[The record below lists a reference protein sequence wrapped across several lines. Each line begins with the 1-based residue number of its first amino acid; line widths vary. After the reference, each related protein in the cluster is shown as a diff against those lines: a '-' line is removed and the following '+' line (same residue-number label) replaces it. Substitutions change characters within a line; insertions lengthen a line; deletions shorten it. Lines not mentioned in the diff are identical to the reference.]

1 MISHLRNILIVSVE
15 IKNYIHCPISQHL
28 SLNKKPILFKTFVT
42 SQFNYCVLVWMCH
55 SRNLNNRVNNI
66 HHTAL
71 RAIYQDKKSSFGELL
86 QKDKSISVYMKNLQ
100 YLATE
105 IFKVKNDLSPII
117 MNERS
122 F

>member
-15 IKNYIHCPISQHL
+15 IKNYIHCPISQYL

-42 SQFNYCVLVWMCH
+42 SQFNYCVLVWMCR
-55 SRNLNNRVNNI
+55 SRNLNDRVNNI

-71 RAIYQDKKSSFGELL
+71 RTIYQDKKSSSGELL
-86 QKDKSISVYMKNLQ
+86 QKDKSVSVCMKNLQ

>member
-1 MISHLRNILIVSVE
+1 
-15 IKNYIHCPISQHL
+15 
-28 SLNKKPILFKTFVT
+28 
-42 SQFNYCVLVWMCH
+42 MCR

-71 RAIYQDKKSSFGELL
+71 RTIYQDKKSSFGELL
-86 QKDKSISVYMKNLQ
+86 QKDKSVSVCMKNLQ

-117 MNERS
+117 MNERI

>member
-15 IKNYIHCPISQHL
+15 IKNYIHCPISQYL

-42 SQFNYCVLVWMCH
+42 SQFNYCVLVWMCR

-117 MNERS
+117 MNERI